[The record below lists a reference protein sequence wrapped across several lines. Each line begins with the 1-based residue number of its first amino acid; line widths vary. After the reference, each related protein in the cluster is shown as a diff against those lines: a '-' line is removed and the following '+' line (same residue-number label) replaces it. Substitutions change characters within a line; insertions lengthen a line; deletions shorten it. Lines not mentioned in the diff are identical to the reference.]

1 MVTKKPNKKLSFIL
15 ILAVI
20 ALVFVLFII
29 TPVENPLVKQE
40 NTTYDSNSSSSNTGS
55 QGTAG
60 ITALGL
66 DEALALPAFTQA
78 DIIIEH
84 TGYTLCYCE
93 DDEQPYWVAYIL
105 TANEVFSSVAQRANN
120 FHEDPYI
127 PTGSATLL
135 DYKGSGYDRGHM
147 IPAADLKWSEQA
159 MDDSFYM
166 SNMSPQVPSFNRGI
180 WGDLEAVVRTFA
192 VQNKA
197 ICVVTGPVL
206 TDGPYDTIG
215 ENKVAVPK
223 FYFKAILDYTK
234 PEYKA
239 IGFLLAN
246 EGSKESL
253 TSFAVTIDELEEIT
267 GFDFFPLLPD
277 EDEAILESTYDVS
290 LWDFTPF
297 NSKTMAQK
305 YSYDVENGCYIATG
319 NIISDTGGQAQSI
332 EREDFIE
339 PQTFSEKFFYF
350 LYEYFRPYKII
361 VLDWFDGLR
370 DYASSLIRS
379 LKDGVS
385 GGLSEGLT
393 N

>member
-1 MVTKKPNKKLSFIL
+1 MASKKLNKKLSLIL
-15 ILAVI
+15 ILVAT
-20 ALVFVLFII
+20 ALLVALFII

-40 NTTYDSNSSSSNTGS
+40 NTSSDIYSETLGALETSDT
-55 QGTAG
+55 
-60 ITALGL
+60 TALAT
-66 DEALALPAFTQA
+66 DEALALPSFTET
-78 DIIIEH
+78 DIIVEH
-84 TGYTLCYCE
+84 TGYTLCYSE
-93 DDEQPYWVAYIL
+93 DAEQPYWVAYIL
-105 TANEVFSSVAQRANN
+105 TADEVFSNVAQRADN

-147 IPAADLKWSEQA
+147 IPAADLKWSKQA

-166 SNMSPQVPSFNRGI
+166 SNMSPQVPAFNRGL
-180 WGDLEAVVRTFA
+180 WADLEAVVRTFA

-206 TDGPYDTIG
+206 TDGPYDRIG
-215 ENKVAVPK
+215 ENDVAVPK
-223 FYFKAILDYTK
+223 FYFKAILDYTV

-253 TSFAVTIDELEEIT
+253 TSFVVTIDELEEIT
-267 GFDFFPLLPD
+267 GLDFFPLLPD
-277 EDEAILESTYDVS
+277 EDEVILEAAYDVS

-297 NSKTMAQK
+297 NSKTISQK
-305 YSYDVENGCYIATG
+305 YGYDIENGCYVDTEDIVS
-319 NIISDTGGQAQSI
+319 NIDEIQQSI
-332 EREDFIE
+332 VEEVLE

-350 LYEYFRPYKII
+350 LYEYFGPYKKMILEGFWNLLGI
-361 VLDWFDGLR
+361 FEISLEKINDINLDV
-370 DYASSLIRS
+370 
-379 LKDGVS
+379 K
-385 GGLSEGLT
+385 

>member
-1 MVTKKPNKKLSFIL
+1 MASKKLNKKLSLIL
-15 ILAVI
+15 ILVAT
-20 ALVFVLFII
+20 ALLVALFII
-29 TPVENPLVKQE
+29 TPVENPLAKQE
-40 NTTYDSNSSSSNTGS
+40 NTSSDIYSSSDSSLETS
-55 QGTAG
+55 DT
-60 ITALGL
+60 TALAT
-66 DEALALPAFTQA
+66 DEALALPAFTET
-78 DIIIEH
+78 DTIVEH
-84 TGYTLCYCE
+84 TGYTLCYSE
-93 DDEQPYWVAYIL
+93 DAEQPYWVAYIL
-105 TANEVFSSVAQRANN
+105 TADEVFSNVAQRADN

-166 SNMSPQVPSFNRGI
+166 SNMSPQVPAFNRGL
-180 WGDLEAVVRTFA
+180 WADLEAVVRTFA

-206 TDGPYDTIG
+206 TDGPYDRIG
-215 ENKVAVPK
+215 ENEVAVPK
-223 FYFKAILDYTK
+223 FYFKAILDYTA

-253 TSFAVTIDELEEIT
+253 TSFVVTIDELEEIT
-267 GFDFFPLLPD
+267 GLDFFPLLPD
-277 EDEAILESTYDVS
+277 EDEVILEATYDIS

-297 NSKTMAQK
+297 NSKTISQK
-305 YSYDVENGCYIATG
+305 YGYDVENGCYV
-319 NIISDTGGQAQSI
+319 DTEDIVSNVDEIQQNVI
-332 EREDFIE
+332 EEVLE

-350 LYEYFRPYKII
+350 LYEYFGPYKKM
-361 VLDWFDGLR
+361 VLEGFWNLLGIFET
-370 DYASSLIRS
+370 SLENFNDIN
-379 LKDGVS
+379 LVVK
-385 GGLSEGLT
+385 